1 MDTIGIVATKNAN
14 TRARAKGK
22 PMLGGDDKSI
32 VATNRRARRDYE
44 ILDTVECGI
53 VLQGSEVKSLRE
65 AQVQLGDAYGRI
77 DDGEVWLLGLHIAPY
92 ARTGSA
98 SFGHAPDRHR
108 KLLLH
113 RSEINRLDARLKKE
127 RLALVALS
135 LYFLDGRA
143 KVELGLARGKREVD
157 RRQDIARRDA
167 DREAERAMSR
177 TKHRAV

>member
-1 MDTIGIVATKNAN
+1 
-14 TRARAKGK
+14 
-22 PMLGGDDKSI
+22 MLGGDDKLI

-44 ILDTVECGI
+44 ILDTFECGL

-65 AQVQLGDAYGRI
+65 AQVQLAEAFGRI
-77 DDGEVWLLGLHIAPY
+77 DNGEPWLLGLHIAPY
-92 ARTGSA
+92 TRTGSA
-98 SFGHAPDRHR
+98 SFGHTPDRHR

-113 RSEINRLDARLKKE
+113 RSEINRIDARLKKE

-143 KVELGLARGKREVD
+143 KVELGLARGKRDVD

-177 TKHRAV
+177 ANRRES

>member
-1 MDTIGIVATKNAN
+1 M
-14 TRARAKGK
+14 
-22 PMLGGDDKSI
+22 
-32 VATNRRARRDYE
+32 VATNKQARRNFE
-44 ILDTVECGI
+44 ILETIEAGI
-53 VLQGSEVKSLRE
+53 ELRGAEVKSLRE
-65 AQVQLGDAYGRI
+65 AQVQLGESYGRI

-92 ARTGSA
+92 TKTGSE

-108 KLLLH
+108 KLLMK
-113 RSEINRLDARLKKE
+113 RSEVNRLDARVKKD

-135 LYFLDGRA
+135 LYFLNGRA

-177 TKHRAV
+177 ANRRDR